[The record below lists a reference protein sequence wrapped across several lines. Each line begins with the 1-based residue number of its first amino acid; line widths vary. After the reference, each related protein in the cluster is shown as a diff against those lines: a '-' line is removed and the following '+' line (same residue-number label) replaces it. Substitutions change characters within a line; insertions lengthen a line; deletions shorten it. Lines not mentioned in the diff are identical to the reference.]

1 MRNLILILLLSIGLE
16 GFSQEYKN
24 NISMCQFSSSFSS
37 SSNINLRNFKANHF
51 YNFKIENDKN
61 IFNRENIKYLPT
73 IIVFKNGK
81 EVLRLESGINMK
93 LPKDSEKRI
102 RNKINS
108 LL

>member
-1 MRNLILILLLSIGLE
+1 MKNLILILLLSIGLE

-24 NISMCQFSSSFSS
+24 NISICQFSSSFSS

-61 IFNRENIKYLPT
+61 IFNKENVKYLPT
-73 IIVFKNGK
+73 IIVFENGK

>member
-1 MRNLILILLLSIGLE
+1 MKNLILILLLSIGLE

-24 NISMCQFSSSFSS
+24 NISICQFSSSFSS

-61 IFNRENIKYLPT
+61 IFNKENVKYLPT
-73 IIVFKNGK
+73 IIVFENGK

-93 LPKDSEKRI
+93 LPKDSEKGI

>member
-24 NISMCQFSSSFSS
+24 NISICQFSSNFSS

-51 YNFKIENDKN
+51 YNFKIENDKD
-61 IFNRENIKYLPT
+61 IFDKENVKYLPT

-81 EVLRLESGINMK
+81 EVLRLESGINMQ
-93 LPKDSEKRI
+93 LPKDSEKII